1 MCLILLAYRSHPDY
15 PLILAANRDEFYDRP
30 TAPARFWPESPRL
43 LAGRDLRR
51 GGTWLG
57 VTRDGRWSAVT
68 NVREADRTM
77 TGGRSRGELV
87 KGFLAGEESPE
98 DFLSQLNAEA
108 GTYPGFNLLAGT
120 PENLWYLSNRVDG
133 VRLLSPGLYG
143 LSNALLD
150 TPWPKVVRCRR
161 ALASALALSGSSLE
175 ADLFALLAD
184 RNVPPDSE
192 LPDTGFGL
200 PWERLLS
207 PPFILSPA
215 YGTRSSTVLMVSG
228 DGQASLIE
236 RTFSPGEGPDHFK
249 EIRHVFPIK
258 GG

>member
-30 TAPARFWPESPRL
+30 TAPAQFWSEAPCL

-57 VTRDGRWSAVT
+57 VTRGGRWAAVT
-68 NVREADRTM
+68 NFRETARTM

-98 DFLSQLNAEA
+98 AFLAQLSAEA
-108 GTYPGFNLLAGT
+108 GSFPGFNLLAGT
-120 PENLWYLSNRVDG
+120 TEELWYFSNRDNG
-133 VRLLSPGLYG
+133 GRPLAPGLYG

-150 TPWPKVVRCRR
+150 TPWPKVVRSRM
-161 ALASALALSGSSLE
+161 ALASALALSTSALE

-184 RNVPPDSE
+184 RRAPPDSE

-215 YGTRSSTVLMVSG
+215 YGTRSSTVLTLSG
-228 DGQASLIE
+228 DGHASLIE
-236 RTFSPGEGPDHFK
+236 RTFSPGEGPDRFK
-249 EIRHVFPIK
+249 EIHHAFSIK
-258 GG
+258 GT

>member
-30 TAPARFWPESPRL
+30 TAPAQFWSEAPRL

-57 VTRDGRWSAVT
+57 VTRDGRWAAVT
-68 NVREADRTM
+68 NFRETARTM

-87 KGFLAGEESPE
+87 KGFLAGGESPE
-98 DFLSQLNAEA
+98 AFFAQLNAEA

-120 PENLWYLSNRVDG
+120 PEELWYFSNRADG
-133 VRLLSPGLYG
+133 GRPLAPGLYG

-150 TPWPKVVRCRR
+150 TPWPKVVRSRK
-161 ALASALALSGSSLE
+161 ALASALALTGFSLE
-175 ADLFALLAD
+175 AELFALLAD
-184 RNVPPDSE
+184 RRVPPDSD

-215 YGTRSSTVLMVSG
+215 YGTRSSTVLTLSG

-236 RTFSPGEGPDHFK
+236 RTFPPGEGPDFFT
-249 EIRHVFPIK
+249 EVRHEFSIK
-258 GG
+258 GL